1 MALPDRTEAG
11 ASPRPTVTVLRIIA
25 RLNVGGPAIHTALL
39 TARLDD
45 QGFRSLLVTG
55 TPGQHEGDMSYL
67 ARQLGVEPRVI
78 PELGRDL
85 SWRDDLVAFGKL
97 VRLMR
102 ELRPQIV
109 HTHTAKAGAI
119 GRLAALVAGVP
130 IRVHTFHG
138 HVFRGYFSPLKSQ
151 VFLWIERLL
160 GRLTSCVVAISERQR
175 HDFCEV
181 YRVVHPLRCVVIPLG
196 FDLWPFTAE
205 QPLGEMR
212 RDLNCPAGWQLVGI
226 VGRLVPIKNHEMFL
240 AAARR
245 VLDAHPGVGFVIVG
259 DGERRPTLESL
270 ARDLGISDHVFFLG
284 WRRDLAAVY
293 ADLDVVALT
302 SISEGTPVA
311 LIEAMAAGRP
321 VVSTAVGGVPD
332 VVQNEKTGLLVAD
345 GDAAGFSQAVLR
357 LLADPALRQRLA
369 TEGRDRVVARY
380 GSQRL
385 VGDVRNLYLEL
396 LRKKGMRAPEPTAA
410 AGTAA

>member
-1 MALPDRTEAG
+1 MCFIPRQRSRRPAGFFSTSPPSVWKRGFGAPSSGCGVMALPDRTEAG

-160 GRLTSCVVAISERQR
+160 GR
-175 HDFCEV
+175 
-181 YRVVHPLRCVVIPLG
+181 
-196 FDLWPFTAE
+196 
-205 QPLGEMR
+205 
-212 RDLNCPAGWQLVGI
+212 
-226 VGRLVPIKNHEMFL
+226 
-240 AAARR
+240 
-245 VLDAHPGVGFVIVG
+245 
-259 DGERRPTLESL
+259 
-270 ARDLGISDHVFFLG
+270 
-284 WRRDLAAVY
+284 
-293 ADLDVVALT
+293 
-302 SISEGTPVA
+302 
-311 LIEAMAAGRP
+311 
-321 VVSTAVGGVPD
+321 
-332 VVQNEKTGLLVAD
+332 
-345 GDAAGFSQAVLR
+345 
-357 LLADPALRQRLA
+357 
-369 TEGRDRVVARY
+369 
-380 GSQRL
+380 
-385 VGDVRNLYLEL
+385 
-396 LRKKGMRAPEPTAA
+396 
-410 AGTAA
+410 